1 MNVRQPMDVLDSFSI
16 KNIFYDKWTQG
27 FFILM
32 CGDMT
37 DVKIQSHSVL
47 LRTCLTTVN
56 VMLSIQCDTVTF
68 WFHHSG

>member
-1 MNVRQPMDVLDSFSI
+1 MNVRQPMDVLDSFSMI
-16 KNIFYDKWTQG
+16 KWTQG

-68 WFHHSG
+68 WFHQSG